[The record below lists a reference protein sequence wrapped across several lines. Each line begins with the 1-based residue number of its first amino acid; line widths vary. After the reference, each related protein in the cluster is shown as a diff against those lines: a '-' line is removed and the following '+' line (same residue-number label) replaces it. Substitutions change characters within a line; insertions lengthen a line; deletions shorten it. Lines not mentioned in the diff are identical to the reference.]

1 MTSIL
6 EFFNNF
12 FGILLIPLQW
22 LPSSILNLFD
32 FFIFVFSIFI
42 VGKILKWIW
51 DALPIA

>member
-6 EFFNNF
+6 QFFDDF
-12 FGILLIPLQW
+12 FSILLIPLQW
-22 LPSSILNLFD
+22 LPSPILNLFE